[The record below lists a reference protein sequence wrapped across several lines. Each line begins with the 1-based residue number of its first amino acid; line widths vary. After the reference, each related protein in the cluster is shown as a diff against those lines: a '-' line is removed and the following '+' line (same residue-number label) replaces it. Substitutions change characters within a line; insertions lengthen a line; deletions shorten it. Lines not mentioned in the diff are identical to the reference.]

1 LVLMDLAYL
10 HARHLKWEDKMPG
23 HLVTATA
30 RSSDDDAPAPAPS
43 PASAPA
49 ASAVELNFMKWDLT
63 DINSV
68 PWDQLSFSLT
78 GSKTMKHADVPQ
90 YLFPA
95 LCLASEMMMRH
106 ATEPKAMIDFFEECK
121 AQIESDFGESTEG
134 FRSITCAEPPVE
146 WRRPLRN
153 EDYTAEEAEYIKSI
167 WAMAAKTFQSAEGGT
182 FQSAEGGSQEISNVE
197 GGSQEISTVEGGSQD
212 ITTVSRDLRSR
223 DDPKTAKGPGGAAQ
237 PLPGRPGRE
246 KQKASVRTLP
256 VVGRGEPR
264 IVSSDRGRSR
274 GRGRKR
280 GRSGLIESS
289 ARLEVPLSPSTGRM
303 LLGQVRLN
311 FR

>member
-1 LVLMDLAYL
+1 M
-10 HARHLKWEDKMPG
+10 R
-23 HLVTATA
+23 
-30 RSSDDDAPAPAPS
+30 
-43 PASAPA
+43 
-49 ASAVELNFMKWDLT
+49 WDIT
-63 DINSV
+63 DMSSV

-106 ATEPKAMIDFFEECK
+106 ASEPKAMIDFFGACK
-121 AQIESDFGESTEG
+121 ARIETDLGESTDG
-134 FRSITCAEPPVE
+134 FLSIACAEPPVE
-146 WRRPLRN
+146 WRRPLRK

-182 FQSAEGGSQEISNVE
+182 FQSAEGGSQEIS
-197 GGSQEISTVEGGSQD
+197 TVEGGSQD
-212 ITTVSRDLRSR
+212 ITTVSCDLRSR
-223 DDPKTAKGPGGAAQ
+223 DDPKIAKGPGGAAQ
-237 PLPGRPGRE
+237 PLPGKPGRE
-246 KQKASVRTLP
+246 KQRATVRTLP
-256 VVGRGEPR
+256 VVPVVGRAEPR

-303 LLGQVRLN
+303 LLGQVSLN
-311 FR
+311 FRYLSEIMRFQLHSA